1 MSIESVTKKLGG
13 IYNNWPIGR
22 GLYLT
27 PNKEAFLWINESE
40 HLLLGTLQKDANL
53 KKAFE
58 RTFILIRTLSEHFEF
73 VLSPTWGYPTMNP
86 ALVGM

>member
-1 MSIESVTKKLGG
+1 M
-13 IYNNWPIGR
+13 
-22 GLYLT
+22 
-27 PNKEAFLWINESE
+27 
-40 HLLLGTLQKDANL
+40 GTLQKDANL

-86 ALVGM
+86 ALVGMLLSNEWYANFTFYSGIHEILISFTFEK